1 MGTLR
6 FTREH
11 EWVRVEADGVGTAGI
26 TDYAQDQ
33 LGDIVYVELPESG
46 RYFAA
51 GAEMAVVESV
61 KAVGEVYMPVG
72 GTIEAVNERLIDEP
86 ELVNTEPTGEGWL
99 IKFAIETPGAIDVL
113 MTEDAYLQFVAE
125 LQGQPD

>member
-6 FTREH
+6 FTSKH
-11 EWVRVEADGVGTAGI
+11 EWVRVDADGSGTVGI

-46 RYFAA
+46 SYFAA

-72 GTIEAVNERLIDEP
+72 GTVEAVNTRLTDEP
-86 ELVNTEPTGEGWL
+86 ELVNADPTGEGWL
-99 IKFAIETPGAIDVL
+99 IKFSVETPGAMDDL
-113 MTEDAYLQFVAE
+113 MTEDAYRQFVAGLAAQSE
-125 LQGQPD
+125 